1 MGGSLNYYDRL
12 DVHGN
17 YEPMRRMTVEELR
30 EWANSKVQEYEESNR
45 PTMPTVITYK
55 VPGSNNNVYTLTV
68 SKDSKSC
75 SCPGFTYRRN
85 CKHLSILETSD
96 GLREGV
102 I

>member
-1 MGGSLNYYDRL
+1 MHNIYTKTQSKISGDKIF
-12 DVHGN
+12 
-17 YEPMRRMTVEELR
+17 PPEEISYISNLR
-30 EWANSKVQEYEESNR
+30 EWANSKVREYESQR
-45 PTMPTVITYK
+45 TKMPTVITYK

-96 GLREGV
+96 GLKGV

>member
-1 MGGSLNYYDRL
+1 MGGHLNRYDRL
-12 DVHGN
+12 ASHGN
-17 YEPMRRMTVEELR
+17 YDVMRKSVEQLR
-30 EWANSKVQEYEESNR
+30 EWANSKVQEYESKR
-45 PTMPTVITYK
+45 IKMPTVITYK
-55 VPGSNNNVYTLTV
+55 VPGSNNNVDTLTV

-96 GLREGV
+96 GLKGV